1 MSLTAIPL
9 PQEAFV
15 PSLLCAPVRYV
26 ENKPFVL
33 EKDTMKIFRVK
44 EIHEMSVW
52 CSRTRKSV

>member
-15 PSLLCAPVRYV
+15 LSLLCATVRYV

-33 EKDTMKIFRVK
+33 EKDTMKIFCVK
-44 EIHEMSVW
+44 EIHKMSVW
-52 CSRTRKSV
+52 CGRTRTTV